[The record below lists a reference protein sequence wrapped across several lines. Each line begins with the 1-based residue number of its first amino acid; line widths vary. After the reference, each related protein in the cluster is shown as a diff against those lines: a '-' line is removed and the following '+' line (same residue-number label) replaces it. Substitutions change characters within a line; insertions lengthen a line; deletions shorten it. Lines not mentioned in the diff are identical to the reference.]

1 MIAQL
6 YSITFLGDRFLII
19 ERSTGRTVEV
29 CKDLREGQ
37 RAVNRLTAAKV
48 QGLDTEEEDFS

>member
-1 MIAQL
+1 MLAQL

-19 ERSTGRTVEV
+19 ERATGRTVEV

-37 RAVNRLTAAKV
+37 RAVSRLTAAKV
-48 QGLDTEEEDFS
+48 QGLDKEDDLG

>member
-6 YSITFLGDRFLII
+6 YSITLLGDRFLVI
-19 ERSTGRTVEV
+19 ERATGRTVEV

-48 QGLDTEEEDFS
+48 QGLIEEDDFS

>member
-6 YSITFLGDRFLII
+6 YSITFLGDRFLVI
-19 ERSTGRTVEV
+19 ERATGRTVEV

-48 QGLDTEEEDFS
+48 QGLVEEDDYS